1 MFEDFSDFIDLDFQH
16 LVPHPERM
24 VCNIA
29 QPLKNANL
37 ENKKTEKRTMG
48 SVDVAD
54 FFAALLED
62 GMRDTNG
69 SGGKC

>member
-1 MFEDFSDFIDLDFQH
+1 MQTG
-16 LVPHPERM
+16 
-24 VCNIA
+24 
-29 QPLKNANL
+29 KT
-37 ENKKTEKRTMG
+37 KKTEKRTTG
-48 SVDVAD
+48 AVDVAD